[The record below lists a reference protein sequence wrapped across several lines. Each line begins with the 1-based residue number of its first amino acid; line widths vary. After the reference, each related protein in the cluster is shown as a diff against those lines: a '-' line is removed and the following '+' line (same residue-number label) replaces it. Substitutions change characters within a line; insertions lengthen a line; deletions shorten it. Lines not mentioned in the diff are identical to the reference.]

1 MRSSCLIHP
10 CRRFRWVR
18 IAFVTILTLPF
29 CGWNNCTA
37 IIGFNS
43 CPSTVPQPV
52 IVSVLPDTISDDESV
67 PLTANGT
74 EFIPQSQIMWNGN
87 ALQTTFIDSS
97 HLQATV
103 TKRTFESFGGSV
115 GNTVQI
121 SVRSPEPI
129 VVVGCPSGLTSG
141 TVVVFIN

>member
-18 IAFVTILTLPF
+18 IAFVTILTLLF

-52 IVSVLPDTISDDESV
+52 IVSVL
-67 PLTANGT
+67 
-74 EFIPQSQIMWNGN
+74 FI
-87 ALQTTFIDSS
+87 
-97 HLQATV
+97 
-103 TKRTFESFGGSV
+103 
-115 GNTVQI
+115 
-121 SVRSPEPI
+121 EPI
-129 VVVGCPSGLTSG
+129 ARSYSRDRSVAG
-141 TVVVFIN
+141 